1 MSKHSLEKGVISHAM
16 RRRRHRPPDPHAA
29 RRMPAHTTLHGAR
42 GRAAGSGLLGTRCV
56 ATRCVCGR
64 AMELAPTHTKRAS
77 ALPEARHPPILFS
90 IKGIKF
96 KLVGLLTL
104 GRPCMR

>member
-1 MSKHSLEKGVISHAM
+1 MFSASAAIRGGPWLRIGARQRTDSEPAVPAVNNSKGIKGIKGV
-16 RRRRHRPPDPHAA
+16 AA
-29 RRMPAHTTLHGAR
+29 AQSSRTL
-42 GRAAGSGLLGTRCV
+42 
-56 ATRCVCGR
+56 CVCWR

-77 ALPEARHPPILFS
+77 ALPEARHPPRLFS
-90 IKGIKF
+90 IKGIKL